1 MSSTFSPTDAL
12 SGIVTKK
19 GRFGTDPYI
28 IFSQTWDVED
38 TDPYIIFSQTRDV
51 ANAVPDKMPSPNG
64 RGLG

>member
-1 MSSTFSPTDAL
+1 MVA
-12 SGIVTKK
+12 KK

-28 IFSQTWDVED
+28 IFSQTRGIED
-38 TDPYIIFSQTRDV
+38 ALSGIVTKKGRFGTDPYIIFSQTRDV